1 MSYNVMIVDDS
12 NSVRQLIRF
21 SLTDA
26 GYSLLEAS
34 DGQEALATL
43 KDIRANMVIT
53 DLNMPGLDGIGLLKE
68 LRALPAYKYT
78 PIIMLT
84 TESQM
89 GKVHEGKSAGA
100 TGWIVKPCSGD
111 DLIRVIKK
119 VLPGA

>member
-1 MSYNVMIVDDS
+1 MNKTIMIVDDS

-34 DGQEALATL
+34 DGQEALVTL

-89 GKVHEGKSAGA
+89 DKVREAKAAGA
-100 TGWIVKPCSGD
+100 TGWIVKPFDSENLVNIVNKILG
-111 DLIRVIKK
+111 
-119 VLPGA
+119 